1 MAYLRWRRKP
11 LFIQRNSLKM
21 EQGERNKGHWFRI
34 ITIEGS
40 FGKLTERMEI
50 TGIVNEGDSKQS

>member
-1 MAYLRWRRKP
+1 
-11 LFIQRNSLKM
+11 M